1 MGILLGV
8 SIATKLIRY
17 YGCSF
22 KACMEHNMI
31 NIFTVTPLNIT
42 LHKTLMISLLS
53 SIFMLALLV
62 LPVH

>member
-1 MGILLGV
+1 
-8 SIATKLIRY
+8 
-17 YGCSF
+17 
-22 KACMEHNMI
+22 MEHNMI